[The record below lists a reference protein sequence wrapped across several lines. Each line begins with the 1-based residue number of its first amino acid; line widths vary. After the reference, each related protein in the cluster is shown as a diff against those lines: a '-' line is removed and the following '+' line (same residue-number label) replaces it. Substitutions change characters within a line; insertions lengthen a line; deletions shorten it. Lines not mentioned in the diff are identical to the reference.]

1 MLAGYGRPWAMT
13 VDSRAT
19 TGRCSCKA
27 VCTSSDRVRYVDG
40 CIVFPFVV
48 EGSGMRLACAMGY
61 VKIDKKYHWVTEGIE
76 KIDFEVYVFEEE
88 ELVS

>member
-1 MLAGYGRPWAMT
+1 
-13 VDSRAT
+13 
-19 TGRCSCKA
+19 
-27 VCTSSDRVRYVDG
+27 
-40 CIVFPFVV
+40 
-48 EGSGMRLACAMGY
+48 MRLACAMGY